1 MRKIVDVFK
10 RKDRSL
16 VWTYVISL
24 DREQLNSGIVE
35 FEREALRLAGD
46 QHGDK
51 EFLTAKV
58 RPA

>member
-1 MRKIVDVFK
+1 MKKIVDVFK

-24 DREQLNSGIVE
+24 ERARLTSGIVE
-35 FEREALRLAGD
+35 FEREALRLAQD
-46 QHGDK
+46 QHGNK